1 MESETEQSPKTKME
15 SLRSICDRVVLIQ
28 QQKIDSVTASFPT
41 SLHSIKALVQDN
53 VQNHAKLAKMKANL
67 REAED
72 ELVKVLAEK
81 TRKEAKQISAIKARV
96 EELKRTVQVQRV
108 RRDEYGAIISQ
119 QSLAL
124 AKTEE
129 EAKHGIEENGE
140 IHKAIS
146 WYNRVLGFQI
156 EGGHGV
162 KFTFNDINIKNPKQ
176 EYSFTIRH
184 ANDAYSLLDCDPHL
198 NGTKELINELN
209 KTNGLFKF
217 VRIMREK
224 FQEAAALGLLP
235 QSTSVHR
242 YSSTISMSG
251 PAFSVST
258 DRSESS
264 AKKNEHHIPLR
275 EVNRQFKKVY
285 HGSKS
290 PAKINENQIYDGGF
304 NRNSM
309 KVARSDILS
318 PTVRRSP
325 RLKGKK

>member
-224 FQEAAALGLLP
+224 FQEAAALGKEMKLKVEIALSHQICYHSSLILMYGLIFNLLP
-235 QSTSVHR
+235 ACTAVNSKAWKLVHIYLIELR
-242 YSSTISMSG
+242 QNRLKCLSKQ
-251 PAFSVST
+251 
-258 DRSESS
+258 SS
-264 AKKNEHHIPLR
+264 ATNLI
-275 EVNRQFKKVY
+275 
-285 HGSKS
+285 
-290 PAKINENQIYDGGF
+290 
-304 NRNSM
+304 
-309 KVARSDILS
+309 S
-318 PTVRRSP
+318 PTS
-325 RLKGKK
+325 RLVLYFII